1 MKLNINTEKIT
12 TSSNENYWGG
22 VFCENG
28 LFLALEVKG
37 DATKPAPKSGREY
50 IDLLLTRFTN
60 HQEIN
65 LDVVRDLLGQIAKTE
80 NTLSL
85 IVGLL
90 DKDNLYLGSYK
101 KGIAYMVR
109 SEKLGKILTPG
120 NITSGEVV
128 TGDVIILY
136 SEDLNAIIDQ
146 TKRKTLFTKENLE
159 VIKDEL
165 LAQVLDKPE
174 AYGKA
179 VILISIGNWE
189 KEEES
194 MVEMPPETKPQDEP
208 VPQEEPKKFM
218 LWPRVVAGFKLVKEK
233 WQQTAI
239 RPETK
244 SKKNLLTVAIVL
256 IMLLFSSI
264 FFNINHSRNSKKTAE
279 LDKVMELITQQYDE
293 AVSLIDLNSVRS
305 RELLS
310 ASKLSLSPYLNQFP
324 KGSSE
329 YKKVQEWLDK
339 ITSQETTAYKIYKL
353 TAVPLFFD
361 LNLIKKDG
369 TGTKITNFNETTA
382 ILDSQ
387 NKIIY
392 SLKTD
397 SKKAEVVAGSDIV
410 KDGAILTIHGTNI
423 YLLNSDGVVAIDMKS
438 KTSKIVVKKD
448 DKWGNIKSMASFG
461 GNLYLLDSQNHAIWK
476 YIATD
481 FGFSA
486 RSNYLNPDVRVN
498 FASAETII
506 IDGSIWVG
514 KDIEIL
520 KFAKGLG
527 EDFSFKGISDSI
539 QNVTNFYTSDSDKY
553 LYLLDK
559 PLSRIVV
566 FDKDGVY
573 QSQYQWDDLKNADGI
588 IASESEKKI
597 FVMIGSKI
605 YAIDLL

>member
-1 MKLNINTEKIT
+1 MKLNITTEKIT

-37 DATKPAPKSGREY
+37 DATKPAPQSGREY
-50 IDLLLTRFTN
+50 VDLLLTRFTN

-80 NTLSL
+80 NTLNL

-90 DKDNLYLGSYK
+90 DKDNLYLGSYG

-109 SEKLGKILTPG
+109 GEKLGKILIAG
-120 NITSGEVV
+120 DITSGEVME
-128 TGDVIILY
+128 GDVIILY

-146 TKRKTLFTKENLE
+146 TKRKTLFTQENPE
-159 VIKDEL
+159 IIKDEL

-179 VILISIGNWE
+179 VILISIGDWE
-189 KEEES
+189 KEDES
-194 MVEMPPETKPQDEP
+194 VVEVPPEVAPQEE

-218 LWPRVVAGFKLVKEK
+218 LWSRVAAGFNFVKEK

-256 IMLLFSSI
+256 ILLLFFSI

-279 LDKVMELITQQYDE
+279 LNKVMELITQQYDE

-310 ASKLSLSPYLNQFP
+310 ASKLSLSPYINQFP

-339 ITSQETTAYKIYKL
+339 IASQETTAYKIYKL

-369 TGTKITNFNETTA
+369 TGAKITNFNETTA

-387 NKIIY
+387 NKAIY

-397 SKKAEVVAGSDIV
+397 SKKAEVVAGSDVV
-410 KDGAILTIHGTNI
+410 KDAGALTIHGTNI

-498 FASAETII
+498 FATAETLV

-514 KDIEIL
+514 RENEIL

-559 PLSRIVV
+559 PLLRIVV

-573 QSQYQWDDLKNADGI
+573 QSQYQWDDLKNADGL
-588 IASESEKKI
+588 IASESDKKI

-605 YAIDLL
+605 YAIEIK

>member
-1 MKLNINTEKIT
+1 MKLNFTTEKIT
-12 TSSNENYWGG
+12 TSSNDNNWGG

-28 LFLALEVKG
+28 LFLVLEVKG
-37 DATKPAPKSGREY
+37 DALKPAPQSGREY
-50 IDLLLTRFTN
+50 LDLLLTRFTN
-60 HQEIN
+60 HKEIN
-65 LDVVRDLLGQIAKTE
+65 LDVVKDLLNQISKTE
-80 NTLSL
+80 NTLNL

-90 DKDNLYLGSYK
+90 DKDNLYLGSFQQ
-101 KGIAYMVR
+101 GIAYMVR
-109 SEKLGKILTPG
+109 GEKLGKILTAG
-120 NITSGEVV
+120 NIASGEVME
-128 TGDVIILY
+128 GDVIILY
-136 SEDLNAIIDQ
+136 SEDLNTIIDQ
-146 TKRKTLFTKENLE
+146 TKRKTLFTKGNLE

-165 LAQVLDKPE
+165 FAQVLDKPE
-174 AYGKA
+174 TYGKA
-179 VILISIGNWE
+179 VLLISIGGW

-194 MVEMPPETKPQDEP
+194 LLEIPPVI
-208 VPQEEPKKFM
+208 VPQEVLPPQKESEKIT
-218 LWPRVVAGFKLVKEK
+218 LWARVMTGIKLLKIK
-233 WQQTAI
+233 WQQAAI

-244 SKKNLLTVAIVL
+244 SKKNLLTVAIIL
-256 IMLLFSSI
+256 ILLLTSSI
-264 FFNINHSRNSKKTAE
+264 FFNISHTRNSKKTAE
-279 LDKVMELITQQYDE
+279 LNQVMELVTQQYDE

-310 ASKLSLSPYLNQFP
+310 TGKLSLSPFLNQFS
-324 KGSSE
+324 KDSAE
-329 YKKVQEWLDK
+329 RKKVQEWLDK
-339 ITSQETTAYKIYKL
+339 IAAAETTAYKIFKL

-387 NKIIY
+387 NKTIY
-392 SLKTD
+392 SLQTD
-397 SKKAEVVAGSDIV
+397 SKKAEVVAGGDIV
-410 KDGAILTIHGTNI
+410 KDAGTLTIHGTNI
-423 YLLNSDGVVAIDMKS
+423 YLLNSDGIVVIDVKS

-448 DKWGNIKSMASFG
+448 DKWGNIKSIASYG

-498 FASAETII
+498 FASAETLV

-514 KDIEIL
+514 RENEIL

-573 QSQYQWDDLKNADGI
+573 QSQYQWDDLKTSDGI

-605 YAIDLL
+605 YAIDLQ